1 MELTSSVS
9 LCPHPF
15 LSCSPQAISPGSST
29 THIITLLLLVIAAVM
44 LAVHSDLQQVDYHR

>member
-29 THIITLLLLVIAAVM
+29 THIITLLLLVVAAVM